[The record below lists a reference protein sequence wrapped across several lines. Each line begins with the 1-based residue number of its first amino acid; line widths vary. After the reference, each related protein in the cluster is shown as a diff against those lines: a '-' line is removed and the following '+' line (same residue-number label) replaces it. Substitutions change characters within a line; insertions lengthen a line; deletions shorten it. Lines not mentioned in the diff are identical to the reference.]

1 MQILAGCTQMQ
12 REKAPIR
19 NRKTLPILK
28 MYCTNGIADG
38 KYWCWRDPG
47 VERTPQFYWIFYGCC
62 GNIEDISML
71 PECFSPKKMEQSE
84 LCSDVWLRGEDLNLR
99 PPGYEP
105 DELPSCSTP
114 RYKIGAGDRGRTGTG
129 FLPRDFK
136 SRASANSATPACH
149 LELIHYST
157 PHLICQE
164 VITTFSG
171 W

>member
-1 MQILAGCTQMQ
+1 MKKHKKIYTVSRGLTVMQILAGCTQMQ

-105 DELPSCSTP
+105 DELPT
-114 RYKIGAGDRGRTGTG
+114 A
-129 FLPRDFK
+129 LPRDINIRLSFLWWCRRPG
-136 SRASANSATPACH
+136 SNR
-149 LELIHYST
+149 YDR
-157 PHLICQE
+157 
-164 VITTFSG
+164 
-171 W
+171 